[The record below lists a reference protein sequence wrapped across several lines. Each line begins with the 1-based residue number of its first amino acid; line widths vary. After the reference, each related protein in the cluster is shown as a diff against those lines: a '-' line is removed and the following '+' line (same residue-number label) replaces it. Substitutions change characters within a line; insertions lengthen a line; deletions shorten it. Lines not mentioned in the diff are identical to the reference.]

1 MANIYFRNRK
11 NGDLLI
17 HSTESVCREYL
28 HQRRVINRLSRK
40 IQKKNNK
47 IKELN
52 LDIAAF
58 QISEFYLNKDLK
70 EYQERI
76 NIAIDYINKLEF
88 EEYGVLYDNGT
99 SIMEYEDNCKEI
111 LLEILKGGSNE

>member
-40 IQKKNNK
+40 IQKKNNLIK
-47 IKELN
+47 I
-52 LDIAAF
+52 LDYEKA
-58 QISEFYLNKDLK
+58 EFVLRYIKK
-70 EYQERI
+70 KERI
-76 NIAIDYINKLEF
+76 EKALEYIGDPNDFLSS
-88 EEYGVLYDNGT
+88 EEMKY
-99 SIMEYEDNCKEI
+99 IK
-111 LLEILKGGSNE
+111 EILKGDSNE

>member
-1 MANIYFRNRK
+1 MADIYFRNRK

-28 HQRRVINRLSRK
+28 HQLRVINRLSKK

-70 EYQERI
+70 ECEERI
-76 NIAIDYINKLEF
+76 NKALKYLDKIIFD
-88 EEYGVLYDNGT
+88 EYGVMYDNGS
-99 SIMEYEDNCKEI
+99 SILEYEHDFKDN
-111 LLEILKGGSNE
+111 LLEILKGSDK

>member
-40 IQKKNNK
+40 IQKRNNE
-47 IKELN
+47 IKHLDNIVTALRDCYHHRTKCYVEL
-52 LDIAAF
+52 
-58 QISEFYLNKDLK
+58 
-70 EYQERI
+70 QERI
-76 NIAIDYINKLEF
+76 NKALEYIDIQF
-88 EEYGVLYDNGT
+88 DNNGIIHHELT
-99 SIMEYEDNCKEI
+99 K
-111 LLEILKGGSNE
+111 ILKGDYNE